1 MKNERYAESI
11 LDSLTEGVFTVDK
24 ELNITF
30 FNLAAERITGFSKNE
45 ALKSKCYDIFKAN
58 ICKSGCF
65 LSETMASGKPLLDRR
80 INIAHKDGNIIPI
93 SVNTSVLTDHKKEML
108 VGIETFRDCHDIEL
122 LQKQLDQSY
131 TFHDIIGKS
140 PKIKDI
146 LAILPH
152 IALSDSTVLIQ
163 GPSGSGKEV
172 FAKAI
177 HNLSKRKKGP
187 FITVNCG
194 AIPHNLLESELFGHV
209 QGAFTDAKQNR
220 HGKFKL
226 AGGGTIFFDEIGEL
240 PLLLQVKLLRVI
252 QEKEYEPVGGSRPQK
267 ADARI
272 ILATNRNLQQ
282 LVVEDT
288 FREDLYFRINVV
300 KINLPSLSERR
311 EDIPLFISHFIKLH
325 NNLTNKGVENISGE
339 VMRLFMQYPFP
350 GNIRELQNI
359 IEYVFILCDQQTI
372 EMKFLPSEVISFF
385 AGTPAGTN
393 VMTIGESSK
402 GDTSG
407 VSLYFQKEIELIRMA
422 LEENRWNRAKTAAA
436 LGMNPSTLWRKIKK
450 YRL

>member
-1 MKNERYAESI
+1 M
-11 LDSLTEGVFTVDK
+11 
-24 ELNITF
+24 
-30 FNLAAERITGFSKNE
+30 
-45 ALKSKCYDIFKAN
+45 
-58 ICKSGCF
+58 
-65 LSETMASGKPLLDRR
+65 
-80 INIAHKDGNIIPI
+80 
-93 SVNTSVLTDHKKEML
+93 
-108 VGIETFRDCHDIEL
+108 
-122 LQKQLDQSY
+122 
-131 TFHDIIGKS
+131 
-140 PKIKDI
+140 
-146 LAILPH
+146 
-152 IALSDSTVLIQ
+152 
-163 GPSGSGKEV
+163 
-172 FAKAI
+172 
-177 HNLSKRKKGP
+177 
-187 FITVNCG
+187 
-194 AIPHNLLESELFGHV
+194 
-209 QGAFTDAKQNR
+209 
-220 HGKFKL
+220 
-226 AGGGTIFFDEIGEL
+226 
-240 PLLLQVKLLRVI
+240 I